1 MTQRLQLILIF
12 ILSMLFWTN
21 VATAQDPERIKTIT
35 ISADSAY
42 TKVVQ
47 ALQESG
53 YYIAQLDR
61 SSGFIQTSVS
71 LKSKS
76 IFGRDG
82 DKRIFNFLVVPLPDR
97 RSKIILNIFLFERLQ
112 AGSGNSG
119 NYYYDDKGLVQDDKI
134 YQQIWD
140 KILPLIQ

>member
-1 MTQRLQLILIF
+1 MNPRPHTLLLLT
-12 ILSMLFWTN
+12 LSMLFWIN

-53 YYIAQLDR
+53 YNIIKLDR
-61 SSGFIQTSVS
+61 PSGFIQTSVS

-82 DKRIFNFLVVPLPDR
+82 DKRIFNFLVVSLPDR
-97 RSKIILNIFLFERLQ
+97 RSKIILNIFLFERRTV
-112 AGSGNSG
+112 GSGNAE
-119 NYYYDDKGLVQDDKI
+119 NYYYDDKGLLQDDKI

-140 KILPLIQ
+140 KILPLL